1 MKLHLHIHEP
11 LHSPSTAQAGPTLLV
26 LHGLL
31 GSASNWGSFG
41 RHFAGRARILVP
53 DLRNHGASP
62 HDGDM
67 SYEAL
72 AADILELLDDQDLAR
87 VHLLGHS
94 MGGKAALCLAC
105 RWPHRVASLLLAD
118 ITEREFDESEH
129 RWIFDLLQGLDP
141 GRFRTLL
148 EAEAA
153 LAGAVSDRGLRQF
166 LLKTLERDPQGP
178 GLRFRVNLPVL
189 SREYS
194 RIRGGARPG
203 WPLRRARPAG
213 ARGALALCHGER
225 PAPHAPLAAPAGTGH
240 GGRCGALAACGPA
253 SGLPGLL
260 CPVPRPG
267 GAR

>member
-1 MKLHLHIHEP
+1 MKLELTTHGQ
-11 LHSPSTAQAGPTLLV
+11 SGPVILV

-41 RHFAGRARILVP
+41 RAFAGQARVLVP

-72 AADILELLDDQDLAR
+72 AADLLELLDDLDLPA

-105 RWPHRVASLLLAD
+105 RWPARVHSLLLAD

-129 RWIFDLLQGLDP
+129 RWIFDLLEGLDP
-141 GRFRTLL
+141 ARLASLL
-148 EAEAA
+148 EAEAV
-153 LAGAVSDRGLRQF
+153 LARAVADKGLRQF
-166 LLKTLERDPQGP
+166 LLKTLERDPSGP

-189 SREYS
+189 SREYG
-194 RIRGGARPG
+194 RIRGVPPLDGPYPG
-203 WPLRRARPAG
+203 PALLV
-213 ARGALALCHGER
+213 R
-225 PAPHAPLAAPAGTGH
+225 
-240 GGRCGALAACGPA
+240 GGRSTYVDTADLPRMRHWLPRLDLATVEDAGHWLHVDRPRDFRSVCA
-253 SGLPGLL
+253 RFFGLKDLPDE
-260 CPVPRPG
+260 P
-267 GAR
+267 